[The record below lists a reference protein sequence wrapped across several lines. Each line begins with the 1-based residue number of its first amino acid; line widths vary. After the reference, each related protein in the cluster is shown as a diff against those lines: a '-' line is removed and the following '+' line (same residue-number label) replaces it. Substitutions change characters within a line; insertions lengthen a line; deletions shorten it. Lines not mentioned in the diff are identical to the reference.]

1 MRKKAKLILRD
12 VREKIAE
19 HGVRLVIERKPKC
32 WIEYEHCDGYFKAPS
47 KRRKGILVVAV
58 GKKRHVEYMWDLAH
72 EVAHFRQWLRKDRL
86 WSRYNRNEDLYYE
99 LEKKTE
105 REAERIFESWG
116 FRASDRLKKR
126 SKKYL
131 KTLEE

>member
-12 VREKIAE
+12 VKSTIAE
-19 HGVRLVIERKPKC
+19 HGVKLIIERKPKC

-47 KRRKGILVVAV
+47 KRRKGVLILAV

-72 EVAHFRQWLRKDRL
+72 EVAHFRQWLRQDKLWNAYHKDE
-86 WSRYNRNEDLYYE
+86 NLYYK

-105 REAERIFESWG
+105 REAEKIFENWG
-116 FRASDRLKKR
+116 FKSSGRLRKR
-126 SKKYL
+126 SMQYL

>member
-12 VREKIAE
+12 VRKQVGEY
-19 HGVRLVIERKPKC
+19 GVKLVIDRKPKC
-32 WIEYEHCDGYFKAPS
+32 WIEYELCDGYFKAPS
-47 KRRKGILVVAV
+47 KTRKGILVIAT

-72 EVAHFRQWLRKDRL
+72 EMAHFRQWLRKDEL
-86 WSRYNRNEDLYYE
+86 WRRYNNNESLYYQ

-105 REAERIFESWG
+105 KEAERIFESWG
-116 FRASDRLKKR
+116 FRSSERLRKR
-126 SKKYL
+126 SQKYL